1 MAQNGRILV
10 VDDESVVIRSCER
23 VLTAEG
29 YNIEGALGGRE
40 AILKLEQNNYD
51 LVLTDLKMPEV
62 DGIKLIRW
70 VRKTRPDIGVV
81 VITGYPSQDTIKE
94 ALELGIIDYVPKPFT
109 PAVLIDVTRRALEW
123 IKGKPPVIEKVKKE
137 EFPPSM
143 VKEMNRLIMEYKNK
157 PGSAI
162 PVLQRCQGIV
172 GYLPPQVLKRISRGL
187 NIPEAEIHSIVSFYS
202 FFTMKPRGD
211 HVVRVC
217 LGTACYVKGIE
228 AVINKLKDVLKI
240 KVGETTEDRKFSLE
254 TVRCLGA
261 CGLAPVMV
269 IGEDTYG
276 ALTAK
281 KAVESLRHYG
291 LAGVEAAPTEEVEVV
306 EEVEEKEG

>member
-10 VDDESVVIRSCER
+10 VDDELVVIRSCDR
-23 VLTAEG
+23 VLKAEG
-29 YNIEGALGGRE
+29 YDVKGVLGGRE
-40 AILKLEQNNYD
+40 AILDMEQNTYD

-62 DGIKLIRW
+62 DGIALIRW
-70 VRKTRPDIGVV
+70 TRKSRPNTGIV

-109 PAVLIDVTRRALEW
+109 PAVLIDVTRRAFEW

-143 VKEMNRLIMEYKNK
+143 VKEINRIIMEYKNK

-172 GYLPPQVLKRISRGL
+172 GYLPPQVQKRISRGL
-187 NIPEAEIHSIVSFYS
+187 NISEAEIHSIVSFYS

-211 HVVRVC
+211 HVIRVC

-228 AVINKLKDVLKI
+228 AVIHKLKDVLKI
-240 KVGETTEDRKFSLE
+240 NVGETTEDRKFSLE

-261 CGLAPVMV
+261 CGLAPTMV
-269 IGEDTYG
+269 IGQDTYA
-276 ALTAK
+276 ALTPK
-281 KAVESLRHYG
+281 KAVESLSRYG
-291 LAGVEAAPTEEVEVV
+291 FAGVEAAPTEV
-306 EEVEEKEG
+306 EEVIEEKEG